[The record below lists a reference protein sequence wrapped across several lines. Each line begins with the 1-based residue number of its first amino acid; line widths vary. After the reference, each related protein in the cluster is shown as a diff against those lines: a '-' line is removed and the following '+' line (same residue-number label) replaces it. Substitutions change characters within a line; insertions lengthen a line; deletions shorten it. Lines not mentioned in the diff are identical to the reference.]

1 MIDQQR
7 HTEQMLS
14 LFHAVFGQRG
24 PGGPAGSGGQQQ
36 DAPSAGGLPGG
47 FPGLGNVL
55 GGMGFGGG
63 GRPNE
68 RREREEDR
76 SAFAGMYS

>member
-14 LFHAVFGQRG
+14 LFHAVFGPRG
-24 PGGPAGSGGQQQ
+24 PGGQASQQGAPGAG
-36 DAPSAGGLPGG
+36 APGG
-47 FPGLGNVL
+47 FPGLGDML

-63 GRPNE
+63 GRPSQ
-68 RREREEDR
+68 RREPEEDR
-76 SAFAGMYS
+76 SAYAGMYS

>member
-14 LFHAVFGQRG
+14 LFHAVFGQRP
-24 PGGPAGSGGQQQ
+24 PG
-36 DAPSAGGLPGG
+36 APQPGTGGLPGG
-47 FPGLGNVL
+47 FPGLGDML
-55 GGMGFGGG
+55 GGMGMGGSG
-63 GRPNE
+63 NSRPNQQ
-68 RREREEDR
+68 REREEDR

>member
-14 LFHAVFGQRG
+14 LFHAVFGPRG
-24 PGGPAGSGGQQQ
+24 PGGQGGQPG
-36 DAPSAGGLPGG
+36 ASGVPGAGGLPGG
-47 FPGLGNVL
+47 FPGVGDVL
-55 GGMGFGGG
+55 GGMGFGSGD
-63 GRPNE
+63 RPSQ